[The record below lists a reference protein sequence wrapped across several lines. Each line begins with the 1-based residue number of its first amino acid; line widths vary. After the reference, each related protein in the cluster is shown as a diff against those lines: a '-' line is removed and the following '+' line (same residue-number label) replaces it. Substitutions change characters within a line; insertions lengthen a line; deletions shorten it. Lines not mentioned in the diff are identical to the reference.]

1 MIGIPTG
8 KGAPPMTLSQPYEHA
23 WRARAAF
30 LSTKLDRAHSCVY
43 FLGDALEKGD
53 SRAARGPWHS
63 ARRAV
68 DSVARE
74 VNTLRDEQPATVE
87 EEEPAVTGSALT
99 IDGADAATMA
109 LDVMVNSM
117 VALSATTDD
126 EATDVLI
133 GDCVDAARVYEG
145 SAAVV
150 KASLHSHGSE
160 TLDLKRAY
168 EADGEVAL
176 RNSVVGAR
184 ARLGDEVN
192 EQAESSIEIRRPLWQ
207 LDVGAAVEVRNRFV
221 GMWCHGFEVADQVDG
236 GYVIRR
242 VSDRAMLPEVITQDE
257 VRSDRRI

>member
-1 MIGIPTG
+1 
-8 KGAPPMTLSQPYEHA
+8 MTLSQPYEHA

-30 LSTKLDRAHSCVY
+30 LSTKLDRAHDSVY

-74 VNTLRDEQPATVE
+74 VSTLRDEQPPTE
-87 EEEPAVTGSALT
+87 KPEEPAVTGSALT

-117 VALSATTDD
+117 VALSATTD
-126 EATDVLI
+126 EETTDVLI

-160 TLDLKRAY
+160 TLDLKRAFD
-168 EADGEVAL
+168 ADGEVAL

-184 ARLGDEVN
+184 ARLSVSS
-192 EQAESSIEIRRPLWQ
+192 QPVESVESVEGGLERHSSPIQQ
-207 LDVGAAVEVRNRFV
+207 LDVGTAVEVRNRFV
-221 GMWCHGFEVADQVDG
+221 GMWCHGFEVVDQVDS
-236 GYVIRR
+236 GYVVRR
-242 VSDRAMLPEVITQDE
+242 VSDKEVVPEVITYDE
-257 VRSDRRI
+257 IRTDRRN

>member
-1 MIGIPTG
+1 
-8 KGAPPMTLSQPYEHA
+8 MTLSQPYEHA

-30 LSTKLDRAHSCVY
+30 LSTKLDRAHACVY
-43 FLGDALEKGD
+43 FLGDALEMGD

-74 VNTLRDEQPATVE
+74 VNILRDEQPPAE
-87 EEEPAVTGSALT
+87 EQEEPAVTGSALT

-117 VALSATTDD
+117 VALSATTDED
-126 EATDVLI
+126 ATDVLI

-150 KASLHSHGSE
+150 KASLHCHGSE
-160 TLDLKRAY
+160 TLDLKRAFD
-168 EADGEVAL
+168 ADGEVAL
-176 RNSVVGAR
+176 RSSVVGAQ
-184 ARLGDEVN
+184 ARLGELN
-192 EQAESSIEIRRPLWQ
+192 EHVERGVERRGPPTPP

-221 GMWCHGFEVADQVDG
+221 GMWCHGFEVVDQVDG

-242 VSDRAMLPEVITQDE
+242 VSDEAMLPEVVTDDD
-257 VRSDRRI
+257 VRSDRRN

>member
-1 MIGIPTG
+1 
-8 KGAPPMTLSQPYEHA
+8 MTLSQPYEHA
-23 WRARAAF
+23 WRARAAY

-74 VNTLRDEQPATVE
+74 VNTLRDEQPPPE
-87 EEEPAVTGSALT
+87 EQEEPAVTGSALA

-150 KASLHSHGSE
+150 KASLHCHGSE
-160 TLDLKRAY
+160 TLDLKRAFD
-168 EADGEVAL
+168 ADGEVAL
-176 RNSVVGAR
+176 RNSMVGAR
-184 ARLGDEVN
+184 ARLGDVDEP
-192 EQAESSIEIRRPLWQ
+192 AESGIGRRRPPRR

-221 GMWCHGFEVADQVDG
+221 GMWCHGFEIADQVDG

-242 VSDRAMLPEVITQDE
+242 VSDREMLPEVITQDE
-257 VRSDRRI
+257 VRSDRRN

>member
-1 MIGIPTG
+1 
-8 KGAPPMTLSQPYEHA
+8 
-23 WRARAAF
+23 
-30 LSTKLDRAHSCVY
+30 
-43 FLGDALEKGD
+43 
-53 SRAARGPWHS
+53 
-63 ARRAV
+63 
-68 DSVARE
+68 

-117 VALSATTDD
+117 VALSATTDE

-160 TLDLKRAY
+160 TLDLKRAFD
-168 EADGEVAL
+168 ADGEVAL

-184 ARLGDEVN
+184 ARLGDMN
-192 EQAESSIEIRRPLWQ
+192 EGVEGVIEGRPPPNRQ
-207 LDVGAAVEVRNRFV
+207 LDVGASVEVRNRFV

-242 VSDRAMLPEVITQDE
+242 VSDEAMLPEVITYDE
-257 VRSDRRI
+257 VRSDRRN

>member
-1 MIGIPTG
+1 
-8 KGAPPMTLSQPYEHA
+8 MTLSQSYEHA
-23 WRARAAF
+23 WRVRAAY
-30 LSTKLDRAHSCVY
+30 LSTKLDRAYSCVY

-53 SRAARGPWHS
+53 SHAVRGPWNS

-74 VNTLRDEQPATVE
+74 VHTLRDEQPPTE
-87 EEEPAVTGSALT
+87 EQEEPAVTGSALT

-117 VALSATTDD
+117 VALSATTDE

-160 TLDLKRAY
+160 TLDLKRAFD
-168 EADGEVAL
+168 ADGEVAL

-184 ARLGDEVN
+184 ARLGDMN
-192 EQAESSIEIRRPLWQ
+192 EGVEGVIEGRPPPNRQ
-207 LDVGAAVEVRNRFV
+207 LDVGASVEVRNRFV

-242 VSDRAMLPEVITQDE
+242 VSDEAMLPEVITYDE
-257 VRSDRRI
+257 VRSDRRN

>member
-1 MIGIPTG
+1 
-8 KGAPPMTLSQPYEHA
+8 MTLSQPYEHA

-30 LSTKLDRAHSCVY
+30 LSTKLDRAHDSVY

-74 VNTLRDEQPATVE
+74 VNTLRDEQPPTE
-87 EEEPAVTGSALT
+87 EPEEPAITGSALT

-117 VALSATTDD
+117 VALSATTD
-126 EATDVLI
+126 EETTDVLI

-160 TLDLKRAY
+160 TLDLKRAFD
-168 EADGEVAL
+168 ADGEVAL

-184 ARLGDEVN
+184 ARLGDLN
-192 EQAESSIEIRRPLWQ
+192 EPLESGIERHRPPKRQ

-221 GMWCHGFEVADQVDG
+221 GMGCHGFEVVDQVDG

-242 VSDRAMLPEVITQDE
+242 VSDRAVVPEVITYDE
-257 VRSDRRI
+257 VRSDRRN

>member
-1 MIGIPTG
+1 
-8 KGAPPMTLSQPYEHA
+8 MTLSQPYEHA
-23 WRARAAF
+23 WRTRAAF
-30 LSTKLDRAHSCVY
+30 LSTKLDRARSSVY
-43 FLGDALEKGD
+43 FLGDALEKGG

-74 VNTLRDEQPATVE
+74 VNTLRDEQPPTEAQ
-87 EEEPAVTGSALT
+87 EEPAVTGSALT

-117 VALSATTDD
+117 VALSATTDE

-160 TLDLKRAY
+160 TLDLKRAFD
-168 EADGEVAL
+168 ADGEVAL

-184 ARLGDEVN
+184 ARLGDM
-192 EQAESSIEIRRPLWQ
+192 IEPVDSGIERRLSPRQ
-207 LDVGAAVEVRNRFV
+207 LDVGAAVEVRDRFV
-221 GMWCHGFEVADQVDG
+221 GMWCRGFEVADQVDG

-242 VSDRAMLPEVITQDE
+242 VSDKEMLPEVITPDE
-257 VRSDRRI
+257 VRSDRRN

>member
-1 MIGIPTG
+1 
-8 KGAPPMTLSQPYEHA
+8 MTLSQPYEHA

-30 LSTKLDRAHSCVY
+30 LSTKLDRAHACVY

-74 VNTLRDEQPATVE
+74 VSVLRDEQPPADE
-87 EEEPAVTGSALT
+87 HDEPAVTGSALT

-117 VALSATTDD
+117 VALSATTDED
-126 EATDVLI
+126 VTDVLI

-150 KASLHSHGSE
+150 KASLHSHGAE
-160 TLDLKRAY
+160 TVDLKRAFD
-168 EADGEVAL
+168 ADREVAL
-176 RNSVVGAR
+176 RSSVVGAQ
-184 ARLGDEVN
+184 ARLGERN
-192 EQAESSIEIRRPLWQ
+192 EHVERGVERRKPTRQ

-236 GYVIRR
+236 GYVVRR
-242 VSDRAMLPEVITQDE
+242 VSDEAMLPEVITDDE
-257 VRSDRRI
+257 VRSDRRD